1 MVGDSMEKET
11 ELATFAGGCFW
22 CMVSPFDKIDGVLKV
37 LSGYTGG
44 NTENPSYEEVC
55 RGDTGHYE
63 AVQITFDPN
72 KISYTQLLDI
82 FWRNID
88 PTDPGGQ
95 FYDRGH
101 SYTTAIFYHNESQRQ
116 QAEASKKS
124 LAASQRFSK
133 PIATAILPAL
143 PFYPAEEYHQDI
155 IVKTPS
161 IMKNIGMVQGGMLLY
176 GYTGEKIIQI
186 PINNPIA

>member
-1 MVGDSMEKET
+1 MEKET